1 MIHWP
6 IERAFFDSWAALEEL
21 KKQGLTKS
29 IGVSNF
35 QVIHLQYL
43 ATQAAEMPVVN
54 QVERHPRLNQ
64 APLVKFDQDHHIIT
78 QAWSPLGRGTILD
91 NPTLKAIGD
100 HHHKS
105 AAQVVLRWHLQS
117 SVAFIPKSVHEARIK
132 QNMAIYDFQL
142 SDQEMDQI
150 NQLNNFHRTGKEPA
164 LVYEYNKKW

>member
-1 MIHWP
+1 M
-6 IERAFFDSWAALEEL
+6 
-21 KKQGLTKS
+21 
-29 IGVSNF
+29 
-35 QVIHLQYL
+35 
-43 ATQAAEMPVVN
+43 
-54 QVERHPRLNQ
+54 
-64 APLVKFDQDHHIIT
+64 
-78 QAWSPLGRGTILD
+78 D

>member
-43 ATQAAEMPVVN
+43 ATQAAEMLVVN

-64 APLVKFDQDHHIIT
+64 APLVKFDQDHHII
-78 QAWSPLGRGTILD
+78 AGAFD
-91 NPTLKAIGD
+91 
-100 HHHKS
+100 
-105 AAQVVLRWHLQS
+105 LRLYATVYALS
-117 SVAFIPKSVHEARIK
+117 SNFAKQISVFFSSFAGK
-132 QNMAIYDFQL
+132 TY
-142 SDQEMDQI
+142 DQI
-150 NQLNNFHRTGKEPA
+150 GFQHTYLILGIIVGIVTLICAFTLTKEDPVQA
-164 LVYEYNKKW
+164 GEVKEAKN